1 MTDEELIRVLKNTAH
16 VTTSYR
22 LFDANAIRKLVN
34 ELRQVTRER
43 DWLVSKISEI
53 AYEYNKRVNKEEMRI
68 NPLPFYNESKDFW
81 IRFAKEATLK
91 QYSAL
96 EPCSFTASNNATPP
110 NNRKPHR
117 KLVRK
122 KLCQIK

>member
-1 MTDEELIRVLKNTAH
+1 MTDEELTRILENTVH

-43 DWLVSKISEI
+43 DWLAETCASVLYKITNKLISKGLELS
-53 AYEYNKRVNKEEMRI
+53 YPPTKEEI
-68 NPLPFYNESKDFW
+68 LIE
-81 IRFAKEATLK
+81 AKEATFK

-96 EPCSFTASNNATPP
+96 EPCSFTASNNSTPP
-110 NNRKPHR
+110 NNRKPRR